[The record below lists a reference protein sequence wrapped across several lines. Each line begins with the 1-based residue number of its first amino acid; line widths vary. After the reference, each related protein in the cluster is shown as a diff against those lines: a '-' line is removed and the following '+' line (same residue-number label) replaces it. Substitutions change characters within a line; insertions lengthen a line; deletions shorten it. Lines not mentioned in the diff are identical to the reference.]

1 MHTFADLRVIIALW
15 RSGREADNHF
25 HPIPSFAHKPHRAIV
40 CTDDRLAN
48 RKTKTRSTIIS
59 RATPR
64 TCIIH
69 AIKPLSKP
77 RHVLR

>member
-1 MHTFADLRVIIALW
+1 MHTYADLRLIIAVGW
-15 RSGREADNHF
+15 SNREVDNHF
-25 HPIPSFAHKPHRAIV
+25 HPVPSFAHKPHRATV
-40 CTDDRLAN
+40 CRNDRLAN
-48 RKTKTRSTIIS
+48 RKTKPRSTIIS

-77 RHVLR
+77 RQVLR